1 MLKSIFVYILILS
14 LSVGASAQDFEGII
28 EMTQET
34 ANGLKYDL
42 KWFIK
47 KDQIAYEISSQS
59 ARSAQTQLRFVPQ
72 PKKNRMLMIAHS
84 EQGDNKQEIAATD
97 ISAPPGFNFDNVTI
111 EEGAETSSDDF
122 KNILHLVVKNEK
134 LSTEVEVTADVDIN
148 FKEYAAYFKADYG
161 IYALVKSGKKGFP
174 LNSVTKD
181 AEGNILSKTTLKSV
195 KRMKVS
201 DKYFQ

>member
-1 MLKSIFVYILILS
+1 MLKLIFVPILVLFIYT
-14 LSVGASAQDFEGII
+14 GAIAQDFEGVI

-84 EQGDNKQEIAATD
+84 DQGDNKSEIAATD
-97 ISAPPGFNFDNVTI
+97 ISAPPGFNFENVTI

-122 KNILHLVVKNEK
+122 KKIQHLVVKNEK
-134 LSTEVEVTADVDIN
+134 LSTTVEVTPDININ

-181 AEGNILSKTTLKSV
+181 ATGNIISKTTLKSV
-195 KRMKVS
+195 KKIKVS

>member
-1 MLKSIFVYILILS
+1 MLKSIFVYIIAMCVY
-14 LSVGASAQDFEGII
+14 VGATAQDFEGII

-47 KDQIAYEISSQS
+47 KDQIAYEISSTS

-72 PKKNRMLMIAHS
+72 PKKNTMLMITHS
-84 EQGDNKQEIAATD
+84 DQGDNKSEIATTD
-97 ISAPPGFNFDNVTI
+97 ITAPPGFNFDDVTI
-111 EEGAETSSDDF
+111 EEGEESSSDDF
-122 KNILHLVVKNEK
+122 KKIQQLVVKNEK
-134 LSTEVEVTADVDIN
+134 LSTEVDVTSDININ

-181 AEGNILSKTTLKSV
+181 ALGNILSKTTLKSV